1 MIRFIILSFIG
12 TVLAA
17 CSSSGTGSTKYISLN
32 NSSNSNSARI
42 IFERP
47 SSMFMMLATARIYI
61 NGAEVA
67 GLGNGETTSHE
78 IAPGQIIVSV
88 DQALAFGR
96 FQVGFKIDPGQTAR
110 FRVVGNAR
118 NVMMGSILGAVGSAA
133 DVTVNEN
140 SGPFSLEL
148 IQ

>member
-1 MIRFIILSFIG
+1 MRNLIVLCLISIG
-12 TVLAA
+12 LMG
-17 CSSSGTGSTKYISLN
+17 CSSSGTGSTKYISFN
-32 NSSNSNSARI
+32 NSVSGDSAHL

-61 NGAEVA
+61 NGAEAA
-67 GLGNGETTSHE
+67 GLGSGETVRKDV
-78 IAPGQIIVSV
+78 APGQVIVSV

-96 FQVGFKIDPGQTAR
+96 FQLGFKIASGQTAR
-110 FRVVGNAR
+110 FRVVPNAR
-118 NVMMGSILGAVGSAA
+118 NVMMGSVLGVGGSAA

-148 IQ
+148 VQ